1 MNSNF
6 NLEICANSV
15 DSAIIA
21 QKGGATRVELCE
33 NIYEGGTTPS
43 YGAIK
48 LAKQKLSID
57 INVIIRPRGGD
68 FLYSDIEFDIMKQDI
83 DFAKQAGVDGIV
95 LGILNSDGSIDT
107 KRLDELVKLAAPLP
121 ITFHRAFDVSRNP
134 FQALED
140 IIGCGCRRILTSG
153 QKNKAYEGI
162 ELLSRLVDKAKNRI
176 IIMPGSGIN
185 ETNIR
190 EIKEKTKATEFHV
203 SLREPIPSSMIY
215 RNEDVNMSSID
226 EIDEFEIMRTD
237 YKRVRNIIEI
247 LK

>member
-185 ETNIR
+185 ETNIC
-190 EIKEKTKATEFHV
+190 EIKEKTQATEFHV

-215 RNEDVNMSSID
+215 RNKDVNMSSIN